1 MSLEEVLPR
10 LYEHPSLIKNLDLAH
25 VHCFLRLAQK
35 VWPEIILKGGV
46 APIILPPHISAFLA
60 AVLDRPTEIITLLWI
75 AFGDIVAKLVLEPPE
90 MSDDNMFRLHGQDHD
105 LVCKTR
111 YHPNYFVKDA
121 ESLDAHRE
129 YYGTAV
135 PTFIHVTTSNFFED
149 PLCVFFEKQMC
160 MAQ

>member
-25 VHCFLRLAQK
+25 VHRFLRLAQK

-90 MSDDNMFRLHGQDHD
+90 MSDDDMFRLHGQDHD
-105 LVCKTR
+105 L
-111 YHPNYFVKDA
+111 
-121 ESLDAHRE
+121 DAHRE
-129 YYGTAV
+129 YYGTVV

-149 PLCVFFEKQMC
+149 QLCVFFEKQMC